1 MATGSVEYFADA
13 GGCVLQGLQVQN
25 SLFVSHVRH
34 GDAINRLSRQAR
46 DKREGILIT
55 GGLLLQELRLTV
67 ALSLFTG
74 VYTFLAEWYVLVDR
88 GWSVPFD
95 AGAKDCSC
103 F

>member
-1 MATGSVEYFADA
+1 MRVAAFCKGCRCETVSLFLTFVMATQSIVCQD
-13 GGCVLQGLQVQN
+13 
-25 SLFVSHVRH
+25 
-34 GDAINRLSRQAR
+34 RLGTNAR
-46 DKREGILIT
+46 ELIT

-88 GWSVPFD
+88 RWSVPFD

>member
-1 MATGSVEYFADA
+1 MRVAAFCK
-13 GGCVLQGLQVQN
+13 GCRCETV
-25 SLFVSHVRH
+25 SLFLTFV
-34 GDAINRLSRQAR
+34 INRLSRQAR